1 MFFSLSLPLP
11 PVWIEASCLLKETDE
26 AVSKELARK
35 SNLAE
40 KETNKGKDTSNNW
53 ATLHTELAEK

>member
-1 MFFSLSLPLP
+1 M
-11 PVWIEASCLLKETDE
+11 LKETDE
-26 AVSKELARK
+26 AVGKELARK

-40 KETNKGKDTSNNW
+40 KETTKGKDTSNKW